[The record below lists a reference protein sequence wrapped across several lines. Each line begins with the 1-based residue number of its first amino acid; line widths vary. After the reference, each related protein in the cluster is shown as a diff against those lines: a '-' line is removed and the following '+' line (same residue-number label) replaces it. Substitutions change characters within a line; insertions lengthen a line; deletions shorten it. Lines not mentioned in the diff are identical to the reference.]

1 MKQHHQVA
9 RVEFIEFILFFSTM
23 IIDIFVQL
31 LGISG
36 HSVSEPVYH
45 LNKGHETEAKAQSP
59 ESTNLDQN
67 DISLGEVVL
76 H

>member
-1 MKQHHQVA
+1 
-9 RVEFIEFILFFSTM
+9 M
-23 IIDIFVQL
+23 IIDIFEQL

-59 ESTNLDQN
+59 ESTNLKQN
-67 DISLGEVVL
+67 AIILFL
-76 H
+76 FRFAIC